1 MTPLPTQ
8 PDEGDDS
15 SITVSFQLRR
25 EIQRRKNDY
34 KMSYEEYLNY
44 LLDVESEYGDRYIE
58 EHADNTDKFDTS
70 VEEVIMEIGM
80 PGTEGRDRDRRAALL
95 DTVQELQ
102 KRGSMT
108 PQEIKQYAIH
118 ECEHDVHYQSARSL
132 WKNAFL
138 DAFGDLVDHGF
149 VSKPASH
156 NDTYDWIGGENGA

>member
-8 PDEGDDS
+8 PDEDDDS

-58 EHADNTDKFDTS
+58 EHADDERKFETS
-70 VEEVIMEIGM
+70 VEEVITSIDM
-80 PGTEGRDRDRRAALL
+80 PGTDGRDRDRRAALL

-108 PQEIKQYAIH
+108 PQEIKHYAMN
-118 ECEHDVHYQSARSL
+118 ECDHDVHYQSERSL

-138 DAFGDLVDHGF
+138 DAFGILVDNGF

-156 NDTYDWIGGENGA
+156 NDTYDWIGGENGT